1 MTQTQLGDETQKI
14 AVRLAQNDAESELY
28 ILHGDTQEK
37 LITLVADP
45 ISRQISATINHDS
58 ALIDITNAK
67 LAGKVSTIP
76 QGGAPTGITRN
87 WRIDEAADGA
97 REFVV
102 WFDKHEVRL
111 PIASEP
117 GRYTPKGVPEVYG
130 QDEMLYVLAVG
141 IKTGGHTLL
150 SGPTGTAKTTV
161 WAWLAEKLNYNLVV
175 MPMSGST
182 EAAHLI
188 GEYLPAPAADNS
200 FGVAWTDG
208 PAVAAVRMSQS
219 HPTILMFDEFNR
231 IRNIAE
237 VARIYP
243 LLDNQR
249 FIELV
254 EKRNGGNSVERLDAG
269 ELYIGATMNPADDEA
284 ADYSG
289 VLELDPALMSRFA
302 NVPEITYPPIDIEI
316 RAIMARVPTLTSA
329 QAKKMVDAARRIRA
343 AVEVRFP
350 VSFRE
355 LEAWGKMME
364 FMDYDR
370 AAEVTVVRKAHADA
384 RPSVRNLL
392 KLQG

>member
-1 MTQTQLGDETQKI
+1 MTQTQLGDDTQKI
-14 AVRLAQNDAESELY
+14 AVRLAQNDAETELY

-45 ISRQISATINHDS
+45 ISRQISATVNNDS
-58 ALIDITNAK
+58 ALIDVTNAK
-67 LAGKVSTIP
+67 VAGKVSTVP

-87 WRIDEAADGA
+87 WRIDEAADGS

-102 WFDKHEVRL
+102 WFDGREVRL
-111 PIASEP
+111 PIAAQS
-117 GRYTPKGVPEVYG
+117 GRYTPRNVPEVFG
-130 QDEMLYVLAVG
+130 QDKMLFVMAVG

-150 SGPTGTAKTTV
+150 SGPTGTAKTTS
-161 WAWLAEKLNYNLVV
+161 WAWLAEKLNYNFVV

-182 EAAHLI
+182 EAAHLV
-188 GEYLPAPAADNS
+188 GEYLPAPAADKS

-208 PAVAAVRMSQS
+208 PVVSAVRLSQK
-219 HPTILMFDEFNR
+219 HPTILMFDELNR

-237 VARIYP
+237 VARMYP

-249 FIELV
+249 YIELV
-254 EKRNGGNSVERLDAG
+254 EKRNGDDSVERLDAG
-269 ELYIGATMNPADDEA
+269 ELYIGATMNPADDEN

-289 VLELDPALMSRFA
+289 VLDLDQALISRFA
-302 NVPEITYPPIDIEI
+302 HVPEITYPPIDVEI
-316 RAIMARVPTLTSA
+316 RAIMARVPTLASA

-343 AVEVRFP
+343 SAEVRFP

-355 LEAWGKMME
+355 LEAWGKMLE
-364 FMDYDR
+364 FMDYDE

-392 KLQG
+392 RLQG